1 LWFQEAGVIK
11 FLTSGIAIAGLL
23 GALHVVG
30 TQADVLSGAS
40 HPKGDR
46 LDRFPIEAS
55 CGDWPYYH
63 HACPRD
69 LKDANRH
76 RRKVRIISQT
86 NHRKTSLLAFLRS

>member
-1 LWFQEAGVIK
+1 MIK

-30 TQADVLSGAS
+30 TQADVLAGAS
-40 HPKGDR
+40 HAKGDR
-46 LDRFPIEAS
+46 LDTRPIEAT

-69 LKDANRH
+69 LTNTNH
-76 RRKVRIISQT
+76 PRRKVRIISQT
-86 NHRKTSLLAFLRS
+86 NHRKMSFLDFLRG